1 MKKKKL
7 LILGASGFIGKN
19 LAIFFSKKKNFR
31 VTGTYFHKKTFIK
44 NVKMVQCDLT
54 KKKEADKGVRGI
66 DIIIQAAATTS
77 GAKDILAKPYIH
89 VNDNAIINSMIT
101 RSAYYYNVKH
111 LIVFSCSVM
120 YQSSKKPLKESDFN
134 PSDDIYPN
142 YFGAG
147 WMKVFV
153 EKMCE
158 FYSRLGK
165 NKYTLIRHS
174 NIYGPND
181 KFDLE
186 KSHVLAASV
195 NKIISCK
202 NNKVIIWGDGKEERD
217 LLFIS
222 DLINFVDLA
231 IKKQK
236 NMQKHKTS
244 MAFQVFDTGTKYQV
258 TTSKRKIVATI
269 NRSKAMILRTRITG
283 FAIEWVIV
291 FLFGGVDGH
300 PDRPGVCRKRVCYQ
314 KHRYEGRQ
322 TQSACESHSYSFFV
336 LD

>member
-1 MKKKKL
+1 MKKNKL

-19 LAIFFSKKKNFR
+19 LAIFFSKKKDFQ
-31 VTGTYFHKKTFIK
+31 VTGTYFHNKTFIK
-44 NVKMVQCDLT
+44 NVKVVQCNLT
-54 KKKEADKGVRGI
+54 KKKETDKVIRGK

-89 VNDNAIINSMIT
+89 VNDNAIINSMVT
-101 RSAYYYNVKH
+101 RSAYDYNVKH
-111 LIVFSCSVM
+111 VIVFSCSVM
-120 YQSSKKPLKESDFN
+120 YQSSKKPLKETDFN
-134 PSDDIYPN
+134 PSTDMYPN

-158 FYSRLGK
+158 FYSKLGK

-236 NMQKHKTS
+236 NKYELYNVGSGQLISINGLIKKIIKICNKKITPTNDLTKKSLKTFVCLNCQKAKKEFKWFPKISLENGIKKTIDWYLKNKDH
-244 MAFQVFDTGTKYQV
+244 A
-258 TTSKRKIVATI
+258 
-269 NRSKAMILRTRITG
+269 
-283 FAIEWVIV
+283 
-291 FLFGGVDGH
+291 
-300 PDRPGVCRKRVCYQ
+300 
-314 KHRYEGRQ
+314 
-322 TQSACESHSYSFFV
+322 
-336 LD
+336 

>member
-19 LAIFFSKKKNFR
+19 LTMFFSKKKDFQL
-31 VTGTYFHKKTFIK
+31 TGTYFRKKTFIK

-54 KKKEADKGVRGI
+54 KKKDTDKVIR
-66 DIIIQAAATTS
+66 DSNIIIQAAATTS

-89 VNDNAIINSMIT
+89 VNDNAIINSMVT
-101 RSAYYYNVKH
+101 RSAYDYNVKH
-111 LIVFSCSVM
+111 VIVFSCSLM

-134 PSDDIYPN
+134 PSDNIYPN

-181 KFDLE
+181 KFDLK

-195 NKIISCK
+195 NKVINCK
-202 NNKVIIWGDGKEERD
+202 NNKVIIWGEGKEERD
-217 LLFIS
+217 LLYIS
-222 DLINFVDLA
+222 DLVNFVDLA

-236 NMQKHKTS
+236 NKYELYNVGSGQLISINKLIEKIIKISGKKIT
-244 MAFQVFDTGTKYQV
+244 AINDLTKK
-258 TTSKRKIVATI
+258 S
-269 NRSKAMILRTRITG
+269 LRT
-283 FAIEWVIV
+283 F
-291 FLFGGVDGH
+291 
-300 PDRPGVCRKRVCYQ
+300 VCLNCYKAKKELQ
-314 KHRYEGRQ
+314 WSPKISLENGIKKTIDWYSKNKNHR
-322 TQSACESHSYSFFV
+322 
-336 LD
+336 

>member
-1 MKKKKL
+1 
-7 LILGASGFIGKN
+7 
-19 LAIFFSKKKNFR
+19 
-31 VTGTYFHKKTFIK
+31 
-44 NVKMVQCDLT
+44 
-54 KKKEADKGVRGI
+54 
-66 DIIIQAAATTS
+66 
-77 GAKDILAKPYIH
+77 
-89 VNDNAIINSMIT
+89 
-101 RSAYYYNVKH
+101 
-111 LIVFSCSVM
+111 M
-120 YQSSKKPLKESDFN
+120 YQSSKKPLKETDFN
-134 PSDDIYPN
+134 PSADMYPN

-158 FYSRLGK
+158 FYSKLGK

-236 NMQKHKTS
+236 NKYELYNVGSGQLISINKLIKKIIKISGKKIT
-244 MAFQVFDTGTKYQV
+244 AINDLTKK
-258 TTSKRKIVATI
+258 S
-269 NRSKAMILRTRITG
+269 LRT
-283 FAIEWVIV
+283 F
-291 FLFGGVDGH
+291 
-300 PDRPGVCRKRVCYQ
+300 VCLNCNKAKKELQWYPKVSLENGIKKTIDWYL
-314 KHRYEGRQ
+314 KNKDHK
-322 TQSACESHSYSFFV
+322 
-336 LD
+336 

>member
-54 KKKEADKGVRGI
+54 KKKDTDKVIR
-66 DIIIQAAATTS
+66 DSNIIIQAAATTS

-89 VNDNAIINSMIT
+89 VNDNAIINSMVT
-101 RSAYYYNVKH
+101 RSAYDYNVKH
-111 LIVFSCSVM
+111 VVVFSCSVM
-120 YQSSKKPLKESDFN
+120 YQSSKKPLKETDFN
-134 PSDDIYPN
+134 PSVDMYPN

-158 FYSRLGK
+158 FYSKLGR
-165 NKYTLIRHS
+165 NKYTLVRHS
-174 NIYGPND
+174 NIYGPYD

-186 KSHVLAASV
+186 KSHVLAASI

-202 NNKVIIWGDGKEERD
+202 NNKVTIWGNGKEERD

-222 DLINFVDLA
+222 DLINFVDLV

-236 NMQKHKTS
+236 NKYELYNVGSGQLISINKLINKIIKISGKKITAINDLTKKSLRTFICLNCYKAKKELRWYPKISLENGIKKTIDWYLKNKKHK
-244 MAFQVFDTGTKYQV
+244 
-258 TTSKRKIVATI
+258 
-269 NRSKAMILRTRITG
+269 
-283 FAIEWVIV
+283 
-291 FLFGGVDGH
+291 
-300 PDRPGVCRKRVCYQ
+300 
-314 KHRYEGRQ
+314 
-322 TQSACESHSYSFFV
+322 
-336 LD
+336 